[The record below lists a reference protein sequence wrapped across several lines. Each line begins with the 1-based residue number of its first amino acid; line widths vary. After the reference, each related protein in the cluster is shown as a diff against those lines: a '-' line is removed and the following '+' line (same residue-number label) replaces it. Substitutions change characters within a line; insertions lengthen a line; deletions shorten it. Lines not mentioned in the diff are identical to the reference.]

1 MALLYRFVK
10 IHDRSNSHVFTFVIT
25 KSVTRDPERDVTC
38 KEFSCGHQR
47 WAITFS
53 RADKVL
59 GVFLVWK
66 SACENMRVYVDFT
79 FTLLN
84 RQHFSVNESFS
95 GKQVKFTAE
104 CPAQGSRHFVP
115 VADLYA
121 RHFTDTNGEFQ
132 LALCLGNIRTM
143 VDTTLTVST
152 SIFSN
157 LPLGALA
164 SSLTAHRHHTQSGA
178 TGDPSGGNEKLE
190 TSYFTFGGF
199 DWNVTLYPGGIR
211 HMHGSPDQDR
221 ISVYLQRCTGF
232 DHQCRVRYSIVLGDG
247 DRRIDSGVVD
257 DVSDSDGKSYGWH
270 PRVKFHDLVHKGVIR
285 VHLEMHLANT
295 LSEVISSIV
304 LSQSDS
310 THTSGVIAAPAIS
323 QCYDRDKQAWSVKS
337 DCHSETVR
345 LHMVYKDIQNVPR
358 NHLRFVS
365 WTAYLLRYHGKANHV
380 EPIPLPGAPFS
391 HYYAQDASDEGI
403 IMETD
408 VPVKELKEPGCS
420 FLTDKG
426 QLRVQIEWEE
436 SYLLFQA
443 TYHKYDDVSRLH
455 NTQMR
460 REIQALQAEN
470 YSLERQLFSYQKSL
484 AYAHSRGTISDDL
497 TPPDGRAD
505 EEEQFFH
512 ENGAYSLGDRSIS
525 TDTDYA

>member
-1 MALLYRFVK
+1 M
-10 IHDRSNSHVFTFVIT
+10 
-25 KSVTRDPERDVTC
+25 
-38 KEFSCGHQR
+38 
-47 WAITFS
+47 S

-66 SACENMRVYVDFT
+66 SACENMRVYVDLT

-84 RQHFSVNESFS
+84 PQHFSLNESFS

-104 CPAQGSRHFVP
+104 CPAQGSRNFVP
-115 VADLYA
+115 VSDLFG

-143 VDTTLTVST
+143 VDTALTVST
-152 SIFSN
+152 SLFSN

-164 SSLTAHRHHTQSGA
+164 SLGGRSHYGVNADGSGKE
-178 TGDPSGGNEKLE
+178 EKLE

-211 HMHGSPDQDR
+211 QMHGSNEER

-232 DHQCRVRYSIVLGDG
+232 DHQCRVRYSMVLGDG
-247 DRRIDSGVVD
+247 DRRFDSGIVD

-270 PRVKFHDLVHKGVIR
+270 PRLKFQDLVHKGMIR

-295 LSEVISSIV
+295 LSEVISSIL
-304 LSQSDS
+304 LSQADQGANS
-310 THTSGVIAAPAIS
+310 SGVLATPNIS

-408 VPVKELKEPGCS
+408 VLVSELKEPGCPY
-420 FLTDKG
+420 LTDKG

-497 TPPDGRAD
+497 TPPDGRGED
-505 EEEQFFH
+505 EEPYFHH
-512 ENGAYSLGDRSIS
+512 ENPAYSIGDRSIS